1 MAGILNF
8 LNDFL
13 LNMYTTDMYVLG
25 IQFLAILSQHA
36 GPR

>member
-13 LNMYTTDMYVLG
+13 LNMCTTDMYALG
-25 IQFLAILSQHA
+25 IQFLAIPSQHA
-36 GPR
+36 DPR